1 MPTESTVPHLEE
13 NMINSAAL
21 ILIRFIKTNVEN
33 PAAGGGGGAVTKE
46 EKKKKGGQIKVP
58 RGSELMPIFPL
69 PHGIVRST

>member
-1 MPTESTVPHLEE
+1 MFMPTESTVPHLEE

-46 EKKKKGGQIKVP
+46 EKKKGA
-58 RGSELMPIFPL
+58 R
-69 PHGIVRST
+69 